1 LYIKNAATP
10 PTPVTYRLQN
20 ELNDYPDVSHNRAMT
35 RSCQNRDGEIYLS
48 LTMQKDTLVKLSR
61 TLK

>member
-20 ELNDYPDVSHNRAMT
+20 ELNDYPDVSHNRAMI
-35 RSCQNRDGEIYLS
+35 RSCQNRDGEIYISS
-48 LTMQKDTLVKLSR
+48 LAMQKDTLVKLR
-61 TLK
+61 